1 MNDIKPCPGVCDVGR
16 RRYVEGVLDLGTEEG
31 FGHYLKAAD

>member
-1 MNDIKPCPGVCDVGR
+1 MNDIKPCPGFATSGEVD
-16 RRYVEGVLDLGTEEG
+16 VEGVLDPGTKEG